1 MPVINNKKNGT
12 ATIHA
17 VANATFV
24 IAGNNSVS
32 NIALPGEQITGASI
46 AQMWFGS
53 PSGAGAY
60 WEILRGANTVG
71 SFDSTAYLDFRGNG
85 ELLSMDPTA
94 NVVVQLSGATK
105 GFMIITLIKHFAA
118 NTAASTY

>member
-53 PSGAGAY
+53 PSGNAAY
-60 WEILRGANTVG
+60 WEVLRGANTVG
-71 SFDSTAYLDFRGNG
+71 AFDSTAYLDFRGNG

-94 NVVVQLSGATK
+94 NVVVQLNGSTK
-105 GFMIITLIKHFAA
+105 GFMMITLIKQFAA
-118 NTAASTY
+118 NTAVSEY